1 MKGLVE
7 FTSYV
12 TFLTFLI
19 IAFSV
24 VFVTGF
30 IGHTQVVASYE
41 SADEELN
48 SIAAMNKLISSKSCF
63 SSGEAGILDWNLVD
77 GKDDMIKL
85 LCIDDLDY
93 DYSVIIETDDEI
105 FEYGFSREVSWD
117 PDTEREYYISINN
130 YKGTGETIPG
140 KINLQL
146 RDSS

>member
-1 MKGLVE
+1 MKGFVE

-19 IAFSV
+19 VAFSV

-30 IGHTQVVASYE
+30 IGHMQVVASYE

-48 SIAAMNKLISSKSCF
+48 SIAAMNKLVSSKSCF

-93 DYSVIIETDDEI
+93 DYSVIIETDDDI
-105 FEYGFSREVSWD
+105 FQYGFSREVSWEA
-117 PDTEREYYISINN
+117 DTEREYYISIDN

-140 KINLQL
+140 KINLQT
-146 RDSS
+146 RDSV